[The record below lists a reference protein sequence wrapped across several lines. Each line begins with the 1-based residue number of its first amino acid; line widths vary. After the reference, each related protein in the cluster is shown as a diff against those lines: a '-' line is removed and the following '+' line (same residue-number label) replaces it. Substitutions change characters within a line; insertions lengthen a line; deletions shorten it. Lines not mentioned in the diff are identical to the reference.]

1 MIGIVDYGAGNLNS
15 VKKAFNFLQKK
26 SLILKHAEEFKD
38 INRLVLPGVGSFGH
52 ALKKIR
58 EKDFFEPIKK
68 WIESNQSFLGIC
80 LGMQLLFE
88 RSEESE
94 GEEGLSFFKGYC
106 RRFTQFKVPQIGWNN
121 ILFDQETAFLHGIKN
136 KEYFYF
142 NHSYYV
148 VPKEKEVVLAQSHY
162 GIDFPCIVRKGNVY
176 GVQFHPEKSGQK
188 GINLLKNWEE
198 RC

>member
-15 VKKAFNFLQKK
+15 VKKAFDFIQKK
-26 SLILKHAEEFKD
+26 SLILSHAEEFNNIKK
-38 INRLVLPGVGSFGH
+38 LVLPGVGSFGH
-52 ALKKIR
+52 AVRRIR

-68 WIESNQSFLGIC
+68 WIESNKPFLGIC

-88 RSEESE
+88 RSEES
-94 GEEGLSFFKGYC
+94 GREEGLSFFKGYC

-121 ILFDQETAFLHGIKN
+121 IVFDKETAIFQGIKN
-136 KEYFYF
+136 KTFFYF
-142 NHSYYV
+142 NHSYYA
-148 VPKEKEVVLAQSHY
+148 VPEENEVVMARSHY
-162 GIDFPCIVRKGNVY
+162 GIDFPCLVRKGNVY